1 MARTYDYAKL
11 HAGAHTTTV
20 DGDAGEAGEA
30 GEKQLDEHTVAE
42 LRAIAEELDLD
53 VPAKATKAELV
64 AAIEDQT
71 EPGA

>member
-20 DGDAGEAGEA
+20 DGDAGEA